1 MAKSDLVILDCWASP
16 FCARVKLALTLK
28 GLEFEA
34 RAEDLFGG
42 KSELLLASNP
52 VYKKVPVFLHDGE
65 PVCESSI
72 IVSYIDEK
80 WPSMPLLPSSPYERS
95 QARFWGDYIDKKV
108 LIFCERVVSMQVF
121 DSASGVW
128 KASGEEAIEGAKK
141 EFVEVLKVLEGGLGE
156 KEYFGG
162 EELGFVDVLGIPITT
177 WFLAS
182 EKFGNFKVEDECPKL
197 SAWIKRCMENEKVA
211 NSVPDPEKVYEF
223 VINLRKMMGIS

>member
-80 WPSMPLLPSSPYERS
+80 WPSMPL
-95 QARFWGDYIDKKV
+95 
-108 LIFCERVVSMQVF
+108 VF

-156 KEYFGG
+156 KEYF
-162 EELGFVDVLGIPITT
+162 
-177 WFLAS
+177 
-182 EKFGNFKVEDECPKL
+182 VEDECPKL